1 MWIDHLIADG
11 PVVTD
16 GAWGTQLQAQGLP
29 GGAVPRP
36 VELVASRH
44 RGAGAAAAT
53 STAGSQIVLTNTF
66 RANRIS
72 LASYDLADRV
82 AAINR
87 EGVRDF
93 SPGRRQDGPACL
105 RSIGP
110 TGKMLMAGEVSEDEL
125 RAAFAEQAAALAE
138 AGAEALV
145 IETMAELEEAEL
157 AVDAARRTGL
167 PVVACVVFDSGA
179 NHDRTMMGVTPEQA
193 AQRLTAAGA
202 DVVGANC
209 GQGIAGY
216 VDICRRM
223 RAATDRPLWIKAN
236 AGHPGDRGW
245 PGGLSHVARANSPPT
260 VRPCWRREPSS
271 SAAVAA
277 RRPPTSPLCARRFAH
292 EIARAS
298 AAGHPPSARGSSAD
312 RRRRHAAV
320 GHRRFDVSS
329 TETATGTRTRPRASS
344 TCTRCWPKSNCR

>member
-1 MWIDHLIADG
+1 MWIDQLIADG

-29 GGAVPRP
+29 GGTCPDQWNLSHADIVQQVPLQYI
-36 VELVASRH
+36 E
-44 RGAGAAAAT
+44 
-53 STAGSQIVLTNTF
+53 AGSQIVLTNTF

-72 LASYDLADRV
+72 LASYNLADCV

-87 EGVRDF
+87 EGVRI
-93 SPGRRQDGPACL
+93 SRQAAGGRAHVFA
-105 RSIGP
+105 SIGP

-157 AVDAARRTGL
+157 AVEAARRTGL

-179 NHDRTMMGVTPEQA
+179 HHDRTMMGVTPEQA

-223 RAATDRPLWIKAN
+223 RSATDRPLWIKAN
-236 AGHPGDRGW
+236 AGIPEIVDGQVVYR
-245 PGGLSHVARANSPPT
+245 
-260 VRPCWRREPSS
+260 
-271 SAAVAA
+271 
-277 RRPPTSPLCARRFAH
+277 TSPAQFASYGPALLEAGAQFVGGCCGTSPAYIAALCQ
-292 EIARAS
+292 EIRS
-298 AAGHPPSARGSSAD
+298 
-312 RRRRHAAV
+312 
-320 GHRRFDVSS
+320 
-329 TETATGTRTRPRASS
+329 
-344 TCTRCWPKSNCR
+344 